1 MKNPLKNAG
10 TKARLDL
17 AYRNAR
23 KSLVTMLRVFQMV
36 GDIQNANKVKQS
48 ILTLKIAYNRAC
60 LGWDDKDK

>member
-10 TKARLDL
+10 TKASLDL
-17 AYRNAR
+17 AYRKAQ
-23 KSLVTMLRVFQMV
+23 KSLAAMLRVLKMV
-36 GDIQNANKVKQS
+36 DDFQNAGKVKQS

>member
-10 TKARLDL
+10 TRASLDL
-17 AYRNAR
+17 TYRKAQ
-23 KSLVTMLRVFQMV
+23 KSLAAMLRVLKMV
-36 GDIQNANKVKQS
+36 DDFQNASKVKQS

>member
-10 TKARLDL
+10 TKASLDL
-17 AYRNAR
+17 AYRKAQ
-23 KSLVTMLRVFQMV
+23 KSLATMLRIFKMV

-48 ILTLKIAYNRAC
+48 ILTLKIAYNRGC